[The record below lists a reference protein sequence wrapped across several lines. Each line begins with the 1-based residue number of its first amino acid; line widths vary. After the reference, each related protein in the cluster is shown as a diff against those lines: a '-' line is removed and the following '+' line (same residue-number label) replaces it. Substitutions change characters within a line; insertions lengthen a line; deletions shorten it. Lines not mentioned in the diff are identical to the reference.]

1 MQKWMEQLKMSGPKK
16 VILRSS
22 YKMEHCMNKRD
33 RCDYMVIHVTNKFE
47 SFSPQQTCLLH
58 TQGVIYLYIY
68 LHEACYIRPGRSICI
83 SSLLVWISIKH
94 V

>member
-1 MQKWMEQLKMSGPKK
+1 MQFCIWKSAQATGCLHMQKWMEQLKMSGPKK

-22 YKMEHCMNKRD
+22 YTMEHHMNKRD

-58 TQGVIYLYIY
+58 TQGVTYIFMK
-68 LHEACYIRPGRSICI
+68 
-83 SSLLVWISIKH
+83 LVTSDLGGLM
-94 V
+94 